1 MSSENKIMR
10 LQLLLAALV
19 AGLALHLGS
28 AAAQADCG
36 AKNEFEDV
44 YCYAKQYI
52 ASDDALNAAYK
63 ALTGKLDAGAKSV
76 LKKSQLAWIKKR
88 NAECGSTDSDGYS
101 VDLSC
106 AVDFTE
112 NRTRFLRDRQ
122 TEGETGTCDLAKLA
136 AVE

>member
-1 MSSENKIMR
+1 MR
-10 LQLLLAALV
+10 SHLPVAVLV

-28 AAAQADCG
+28 TAARADCG

-52 ASDDALNAAYK
+52 ASDDGLNAAYK
-63 ALTGKLDAGAKSV
+63 ALTGKLDVDAKSV

-88 NAECGSTDSDGYS
+88 NAECGSTDSEGYS

-112 NRTRFLRDRQ
+112 TRTQFLRDRQ
-122 TEGETGTCDLAKLA
+122 AECEAGKCDLDKMAG
-136 AVE
+136 VE

>member
-1 MSSENKIMR
+1 MR
-10 LQLLLAALV
+10 SHLPVAVLV

-28 AAAQADCG
+28 SAARADCG

-52 ASDDALNAAYK
+52 ASDDDLNAAYK
-63 ALTGKLDAGAKSV
+63 ALTGKLDADAKSV

-88 NAECGSTDSDGYS
+88 NTECGSTDSDGYS

-106 AVDFTE
+106 AVEFTE
-112 NRTRFLRDRQ
+112 NRTRFLHDR
-122 TEGETGTCDLAKLA
+122 TVECETGKCDLAKMA
-136 AVE
+136 EVE

>member
-1 MSSENKIMR
+1 MR
-10 LQLLLAALV
+10 RRFAAFASF
-19 AGLALHLGS
+19 AGLALSFGS
-28 AAAQADCG
+28 GTAHADCG

-52 ASDDALNAAYK
+52 AADDDLNAAYK
-63 ALTGKLDAGAKSV
+63 ALTAKLDADAKSV

-112 NRTRFLRDRQ
+112 QRTQFLRDREKECEAGQ
-122 TEGETGTCDLAKLA
+122 CDLAKMA
-136 AVE
+136 EVE

>member
-1 MSSENKIMR
+1 MR
-10 LQLLLAALV
+10 SHLPV
-19 AGLALHLGS
+19 AVIVANLALHLGGN
-28 AAAQADCG
+28 AARADCG

-52 ASDDALNAAYK
+52 ASDDDLNAAYK
-63 ALTGKLDAGAKSV
+63 ALTGKLDADAKSV

-106 AVDFTE
+106 AVDFTQ

-122 TEGETGTCDLAKLA
+122 AECEAGKCDLAKLA

>member
-1 MSSENKIMR
+1 MR
-10 LQLLLAALV
+10 SHLSVAVLV
-19 AGLALHLGS
+19 AGLALHFGS
-28 AAAQADCG
+28 AAARADCG

-52 ASDDALNAAYK
+52 AADDALNAAYK
-63 ALTGKLDAGAKSV
+63 ALTPKLDADAKSV

-112 NRTRFLRDRQ
+112 NRTRFLRDR
-122 TEGETGTCDLAKLA
+122 TAECESGKCDPAKLA
-136 AVE
+136 EVE

>member
-1 MSSENKIMR
+1 MR
-10 LQLLLAALV
+10 SHLPVALLV

-28 AAAQADCG
+28 SAAKADCG

-52 ASDDALNAAYK
+52 ASDDELNAAYK
-63 ALTGKLDAGAKSV
+63 ALTGKLDADQKSV

-88 NAECGSTDSDGYS
+88 NAECGSTDSEGYS

-106 AVDFTE
+106 AVDFTD
-112 NRTRFLRDRQ
+112 NRTQFLQDRKA
-122 TEGETGTCDLAKLA
+122 ECDAGQCDAAKLA
-136 AVE
+136 STE

>member
-1 MSSENKIMR
+1 MR
-10 LQLLLAALV
+10 GHLPVALLV

-28 AAAQADCG
+28 GTAKADCG

-52 ASDDALNAAYK
+52 ASDDELNAAYK
-63 ALTGKLDAGAKSV
+63 ALTAKLEADQKSV

-88 NAECGSTDSDGYS
+88 NAECGSTDSEGYS

-112 NRTRFLRDRQ
+112 TRTRFLRDRMA
-122 TEGETGTCDLAKLA
+122 ECESGKCDLAKMA
-136 AVE
+136 EVE

>member
-1 MSSENKIMR
+1 MR
-10 LQLLLAALV
+10 CHLPVAVFVAA
-19 AGLALHLGS
+19 LALHLGS
-28 AAAQADCG
+28 GAARADCG

-52 ASDDALNAAYK
+52 ASDDALNTAYK
-63 ALTGKLDAGAKSV
+63 ALTGKLDADAKSV

-88 NAECGSTDSDGYS
+88 NAECGSTDSEGYS

-112 NRTRFLRDRQ
+112 NRTQFLRDRT
-122 TEGETGTCDLAKLA
+122 TECEAGKCDLGKLA
-136 AVE
+136 EVE

>member
-1 MSSENKIMR
+1 MR
-10 LQLLLAALV
+10 SHLPVAVLV
-19 AGLALHLGS
+19 AGLALHFGS
-28 AAAQADCG
+28 GVAKADCG

-63 ALTGKLDAGAKSV
+63 ALTGKLDADTKSV

-88 NAECGSTDSDGYS
+88 NAECGSTDSEGYS

-112 NRTRFLRDRQ
+112 TRTQFLRDRQ
-122 TEGETGTCDLAKLA
+122 TECESGKCDLAKMA
-136 AVE
+136 EVE

>member
-1 MSSENKIMR
+1 MR
-10 LQLLLAALV
+10 SHLPVAVLV
-19 AGLALHLGS
+19 AVLALHFGS
-28 AAAQADCG
+28 ASARAECG

-52 ASDDALNAAYK
+52 ASDDDLNAAYK
-63 ALTGKLDAGAKSV
+63 TLTGKLDADAKPV

-106 AVDFTE
+106 AVDFTQ
-112 NRTRFLRDRQ
+112 NRTRFLRDR
-122 TEGETGTCDLAKLA
+122 TAECETGKCDLVKLA
-136 AVE
+136 TVE

>member
-1 MSSENKIMR
+1 MR
-10 LQLLLAALV
+10 GHLAVAVLV
-19 AGLALHLGS
+19 AGLAVHCGS
-28 AAAQADCG
+28 AAARADCG

-63 ALTGKLDAGAKSV
+63 TLTAKLDADAKSV

-88 NAECGSTDSDGYS
+88 NTECGSTDSEGYS

-112 NRTRFLRDRQ
+112 TRTRFLRDR
-122 TEGETGTCDLAKLA
+122 TAECESGKCDLGKLA
-136 AVE
+136 EVE

>member
-1 MSSENKIMR
+1 MR
-10 LQLLLAALV
+10 SHLPVAVLV

-28 AAAQADCG
+28 TTARADCG

-52 ASDDALNAAYK
+52 ASDDDLNAAYK
-63 ALTGKLDAGAKSV
+63 ALTGKLDTQAKSV

-106 AVDFTE
+106 AVDYTE
-112 NRTRFLRDRQ
+112 TRTRFLRDR
-122 TEGETGTCDLAKLA
+122 TAECESGKCDRAKLA
-136 AVE
+136 EVE

>member
-1 MSSENKIMR
+1 MR
-10 LQLLLAALV
+10 SHYPFALLV
-19 AGLALHLGS
+19 AGVALHFGS
-28 AAAQADCG
+28 GVARADCG

-63 ALTGKLDAGAKSV
+63 ALTPKLDADQKSA

-112 NRTRFLRDRQ
+112 NRTQFLKDR
-122 TEGETGTCDLAKLA
+122 EAECDAGQCDAAKLGSS
-136 AVE
+136 E

>member
-1 MSSENKIMR
+1 MR
-10 LQLLLAALV
+10 CQLPVALVV
-19 AGLALHLGS
+19 AGLALHFGS
-28 AAAQADCG
+28 STAQADCG

-63 ALTGKLDAGAKSV
+63 ALTTKLNAKEKAA
-76 LKKSQLAWIKKR
+76 LKKGQLAWIKKR
-88 NAECGSTDSDGYS
+88 NDECGSTDSEGYS

-112 NRTRFLRDRQ
+112 NRTQFLKEKSEACDAGKC
-122 TEGETGTCDLAKLA
+122 TAEMLGGE
-136 AVE
+136 

>member
-1 MSSENKIMR
+1 MR
-10 LQLLLAALV
+10 RHLALATLAA
-19 AGLALHLGS
+19 AAALHLGS
-28 AAAQADCG
+28 SAARADCG

-63 ALTGKLDAGAKSV
+63 ALTAKLDAEAKAV

-88 NAECGSTDSDGYS
+88 NAECGTTDSDGYS

-112 NRTRFLRDRQ
+112 TRTRFLQDR
-122 TEGETGTCDLAKLA
+122 EKECDAGSCDLAKLA
-136 AVE
+136 EVE

>member
-1 MSSENKIMR
+1 MR
-10 LQLLLAALV
+10 CHLPVSVLV
-19 AGLALHLGS
+19 AGIVLHLGS
-28 AAAQADCG
+28 NAARADCG

-52 ASDDALNAAYK
+52 ASDDDLNAAYK
-63 ALTGKLDAGAKSV
+63 ALTGKLDAATKAV

-88 NAECGSTDSDGYS
+88 NAECGSTDSEGYS

-112 NRTRFLRDRQ
+112 NRTQFLRDRTAECESGQ
-122 TEGETGTCDLAKLA
+122 CDKVKLA
-136 AVE
+136 EVE

>member
-1 MSSENKIMR
+1 MR
-10 LQLLLAALV
+10 RHLPVAIFV

-52 ASDDALNAAYK
+52 ASDDDLNAAYK
-63 ALTGKLDAGAKSV
+63 ALTPKLDADAKSV

-88 NAECGSTDSDGYS
+88 NAECGSTDSEGYS

-106 AVDFTE
+106 AVDFTQ
-112 NRTRFLRDRQ
+112 NRTRFLRDR
-122 TEGETGTCDLAKLA
+122 TAECETGKCDLAKMA
-136 AVE
+136 EVE

>member
-1 MSSENKIMR
+1 MR
-10 LQLLLAALV
+10 CRVPVTALV

-28 AAAQADCG
+28 GAARADCG

-52 ASDDALNAAYK
+52 ASDDDLNAAYK
-63 ALTGKLDAGAKSV
+63 ALTGKLDADQKAV

-88 NAECGSTDSDGYS
+88 NAECGSTDSEGYS

-106 AVDFTE
+106 AVDFTDT
-112 NRTRFLRDRQ
+112 RTRFLKDRKA
-122 TEGETGTCDLAKLA
+122 ECDAGQCDADKLA
-136 AVE
+136 SSE

>member
-1 MSSENKIMR
+1 MR
-10 LQLLLAALV
+10 CHLPVAALV

-28 AAAQADCG
+28 GAAFADCG

-63 ALTGKLDAGAKSV
+63 ALTAKLDADAKAV

-88 NAECGSTDSDGYS
+88 NAECGSTDSEGYS

-112 NRTRFLRDRQ
+112 TRTRFLMDRKA
-122 TEGETGTCDLAKLA
+122 ECDAGQCDTAKLA
-136 AVE
+136 SDE

>member
-1 MSSENKIMR
+1 MR
-10 LQLLLAALV
+10 CRLPVAALA
-19 AGLALHLGS
+19 AGLALHLAS
-28 AAAQADCG
+28 TAARADCG

-52 ASDDALNAAYK
+52 ASDDELNAAYK
-63 ALTGKLDAGAKSV
+63 ALTAKLDADQKAV

-88 NAECGSTDSDGYS
+88 NAECGQTDSEGYS

-112 NRTRFLRDRQ
+112 NRTRFLKDR
-122 TEGETGTCDLAKLA
+122 TEECDAGKCDADKLA
-136 AVE
+136 SSE

>member
-1 MSSENKIMR
+1 MR
-10 LQLLLAALV
+10 SHLPVALLI
-19 AGLALHLGS
+19 AGVSMQLGS
-28 AAAQADCG
+28 ASAHADCG

-63 ALTGKLDAGAKSV
+63 ALTAKLDAGQKSV

-88 NAECGSTDSDGYS
+88 NAECGSTDSEGYS

-106 AVDFTE
+106 AVDFTD
-112 NRTRFLRDRQ
+112 NRTQFLKDRQ
-122 TEGETGTCDLAKLA
+122 AECDAGKCDADKLA
-136 AVE
+136 SSE

>member
-1 MSSENKIMR
+1 MR
-10 LQLLLAALV
+10 CHLPVAVLV

-28 AAAQADCG
+28 AAARADCG

-44 YCYAKQYI
+44 YCYAKSYI
-52 ASDDALNAAYK
+52 ASDDDLNAAYK
-63 ALTGKLDAGAKSV
+63 ALTGKLDAAAKPV

-106 AVDFTE
+106 AVDFTQ
-112 NRTRFLRDRQ
+112 NRTQFLRDR
-122 TEGETGTCDLAKLA
+122 TAECEGGTCDLGKLA
-136 AVE
+136 MVE